1 MILPSTNLADRA
13 GNSYVTQYFCL
24 SFVYLSLIFLFELLF
39 SSFPYLSCF
48 PFLDLI
54 TLLRVSNIIFAV
66 FPFRSFDFQ
75 RVKRKQTRIHF
86 DKILRNHRSRVKCAK
101 YWNLVAKL
109 LCFCQPVTRTK
120 TQTTGGI
127 RNKAKNNQYRGV
139 SNNSILWPIII
150 IIITFHVFVSILFS
164 KLILLTEAR
173 KLAS

>member
-1 MILPSTNLADRA
+1 MWLSRFLWFFTSVSWGWFSLAQILLIVQTTATS
-13 GNSYVTQYFCL
+13 L
-24 SFVYLSLIFLFELLF
+24 SNFVSLSLIFLFVLLF

-54 TLLRVSNIIFAV
+54 TLLRVSNFIFAV

-109 LCFCQPVTRTK
+109 LCFYQPVTRTK
-120 TQTTGGI
+120 TQTTGGTT
-127 RNKAKNNQYRGV
+127 KQ
-139 SNNSILWPIII
+139 
-150 IIITFHVFVSILFS
+150 S
-164 KLILLTEAR
+164 KLQPVQ
-173 KLAS
+173 SSF